1 MNGTWR
7 NNWLPQIVQTAPVV
21 RLLPALEGEGAGMSF
36 GLYLIGFVIMIVGIA
51 LGAYYLHVPAHWIG
65 VVVIVLVGFGILTGV
80 ARTRRAD
87 P

>member
-1 MNGTWR
+1 
-7 NNWLPQIVQTAPVV
+7 
-21 RLLPALEGEGAGMSF
+21 MSF